1 MVLLI
6 ALLQG
11 LQPPPPK
18 EESGPKVPEANN
30 NKTISVVPTQIAAQ
44 PSNYSQALEAEKVR
58 ELERQL
64 EEERRLRAEALKN
77 RPSATGAKTTAGG
90 KIEVLEPY
98 TGSAAGRGQGNYA
111 PDDRVAAEQA
121 RLMQRVREGGIFFE
135 SDTPKGG
142 AAQAIAGV
150 KQGLSQVG
158 GAGLSGAGITDAGAQ
173 VEELMKSLTAAV
185 PQMEEKDPVL
195 KQNQQEL
202 KQDFINEGKDS
213 EFYNASFTRHPSP
226 YILTAGGIIP
236 AVTRQGVNTDLPGEV
251 TAHVTQNV
259 YDSITGRF
267 LLIPQGSTINGRYQS
282 VISYGQ
288 ERVLIGWRRLC
299 RPDGCI
305 NLGNQLAVD
314 AEGYSGLSDQV
325 DNHYDKIFLGVLAS
339 SVLSAGAAT
348 SQGVVQ
354 NGNPTFGQYAVA
366 GVGQD
371 INQAG
376 EKILEK
382 NLNIQPTLT
391 IRPGQRFGIQIDKD
405 FIIPP
410 VRNAG

>member
-1 MVLLI
+1 M
-6 ALLQG
+6 
-11 LQPPPPK
+11 
-18 EESGPKVPEANN
+18 
-30 NKTISVVPTQIAAQ
+30 
-44 PSNYSQALEAEKVR
+44 
-58 ELERQL
+58 
-64 EEERRLRAEALKN
+64 
-77 RPSATGAKTTAGG
+77 
-90 KIEVLEPY
+90 
-98 TGSAAGRGQGNYA
+98 
-111 PDDRVAAEQA
+111 
-121 RLMQRVREGGIFFE
+121 
-135 SDTPKGG
+135 
-142 AAQAIAGV
+142 
-150 KQGLSQVG
+150 
-158 GAGLSGAGITDAGAQ
+158 
-173 VEELMKSLTAAV
+173 
-185 PQMEEKDPVL
+185 
-195 KQNQQEL
+195 
-202 KQDFINEGKDS
+202 
-213 EFYNASFTRHPSP
+213 
-226 YILTAGGIIP
+226 
-236 AVTRQGVNTDLPGEV
+236 
-251 TAHVTQNV
+251 
-259 YDSITGRF
+259 
-267 LLIPQGSTINGRYQS
+267 
-282 VISYGQ
+282 
-288 ERVLIGWRRLC
+288 LIGWRRLC